1 MMQSSD
7 STTASDTTASTSPL
21 SPFSTLSVPSE
32 PTSDELPDLGAFTTV
47 LRAWNHLQPAPR
59 ILHQPHHSTSTVSSM
74 EPESDDLR
82 EPSQVGSTVWSQR
95 PIASYLDSIL
105 ATTDTDGRS
114 PSPPRSPSLGSG
126 SNTEGDARTLE
137 LETVGDYELSDLE
150 DLDLDPP
157 SLGLLDGA
165 LSFIAAERARWTAQ
179 READA
184 AANEGA
190 WKHVV
195 EPRRKRRRKRNA
207 RNPKPDDPSRDD
219 PIEEAESLA
228 AEDADDSSSS
238 FDNNTTTTTT
248 TTTTHKSVPAT
259 PNARS
264 RKERRRQA
272 LANTSGS
279 PSANR
284 VLIHSKSTPQLRN
297 SVLPLSFNNFAG
309 SHEGPRAHPRV
320 VQLLTLAKKLGKV
333 FPADKAVLDGL
344 IPDPADDTDPRLQ
357 ALVDNDFSFV
367 DPRGPPPGPDDTL
380 IHVFIDH
387 SNILIGLLTYLRRYP
402 RSHAYTNHT
411 SSSSVS
417 VASNSTQTQTHT
429 HTHTHLPTPAPSITS
444 FSFPPKP
451 SPKSKHLSHAA
462 LALILERG
470 RPISRRVLVTSSPLY
485 QPMDGAERLGYEVR
499 VYARVP
505 DLGDGQDRVGSAGEW
520 KKGWRRR
527 RGGGHGGRPQGHNR
541 SLSAG
546 AGGLMGFMNGNTQN
560 GNGAGGVVQGEFP
573 TLKNPRWG
581 GNGMTN
587 GANGMGGGDG
597 ASGNGGGGR
606 KGRKG
611 HVRRV
616 SGSQGSTSTESEQ
629 GQQMAMAGFPQAFI
643 RSLGGGSAPISI
655 STSPPSYSSPMVS
668 SSLPMTNGFAGS
680 PTSLHGLPNNPHA
693 GALAGPGAQG
703 AMQKIKYREQG
714 VDELLQ
720 LKLHQALAA
729 LDGPPPPGATIVL
742 ATGDGNVGQFNEDG
756 FLGPVRTA
764 LKKGWRV
771 ELYAW
776 EEGLSR
782 SWMRE
787 FGEWT
792 KPRDGE
798 ETGRFRVVGMEQ
810 FAAELL
816 EIY

>member
-1 MMQSSD
+1 MRQAVPSVL
-7 STTASDTTASTSPL
+7 SPL
-21 SPFSTLSVPSE
+21 SPPPANQLQTNS
-32 PTSDELPDLGAFTTV
+32 PTWEHSRPFY
-47 LRAWNHLQPAPR
+47 
-59 ILHQPHHSTSTVSSM
+59 HSTSTPSSM
-74 EPESDDLR
+74 EPESDDLQ
-82 EPSQVGSTVWSQR
+82 ETSLAESTVWSQR
-95 PIASYLDSIL
+95 PIALYLDSIS

-114 PSPPRSPSLGSG
+114 PSPRSPSPASG

-137 LETVGDYELSDLE
+137 LETVDYELSDLE
-150 DLDLDPP
+150 DLDLDPQP

-195 EPRRKRRRKRNA
+195 EPRRKRRRKRTA
-207 RNPKPDDPSRDD
+207 RNPKPDDSRDD
-219 PIEEAESLA
+219 HAEVEEGESI

-238 FDNNTTTTTT
+238 LDHTTTTTT
-248 TTTTHKSVPAT
+248 TTTRTVPTT
-259 PNARS
+259 PARS
-264 RKERRRQA
+264 RKERRRQQA
-272 LANTSGS
+272 LANAS
-279 PSANR
+279 PSSNR
-284 VLIHSKSTPQLRN
+284 VLIHSKSTPQLR
-297 SVLPLSFNNFAG
+297 VPPLNLEP
-309 SHEGPRAHPRV
+309 HPHPHYPRV
-320 VQLLTLAKKLGKV
+320 VQLRSLAQKLAKV
-333 FPADKAVLDGL
+333 FPADKPALGGL
-344 IPDPADDTDPRLQ
+344 IPPDLDLHQRMRADD
-357 ALVDNDFSFV
+357 FFV
-367 DPRGPPPGPDDTL
+367 DPRGPPPGANDTL

-387 SNILIGLLTYLRRYP
+387 SNILIGLLTHLRRHP
-402 RSHAYTNHT
+402 RPQIHATASST
-411 SSSSVS
+411 SVTSNASN
-417 VASNSTQTQTHT
+417 ASNSNNSNSHT
-429 HTHTHLPTPAPSITS
+429 HAATPAPNTTS

-451 SPKSKHLSHAA
+451 SPKLKHLSHAA

-470 RPISRRVLVTSSPLY
+470 RPITRRVLVTSSPLY
-485 QPMDGAERLGYEVR
+485 QPMDTAERLGYEVR

-505 DLGDGQDRVGSAGEW
+505 DLGDGQDRVGSS
-520 KKGWRRR
+520 
-527 RGGGHGGRPQGHNR
+527 GGGGGGGGRQGGHSR

-546 AGGLMGFMNGNTQN
+546 TGGLMGFVQANGG
-560 GNGAGGVVQGEFP
+560 GNGQHSNGGSTVAGEFP
-573 TLKNPRWG
+573 TLRNPRWG
-581 GNGMTN
+581 GGGNGN
-587 GANGMGGGDG
+587 GGGNEG
-597 ASGNGGGGR
+597 TGGGGGGGR

-629 GQQMAMAGFPQAFI
+629 GMAMAMGAAGFPQAFI
-643 RSLGGGSAPISI
+643 RSLGGPGAHSAAISI
-655 STSPPSYSSPMVS
+655 NTTASSTPAYGSPPIS
-668 SSLPMTNGFAGS
+668 SSLPMTMSIHGHMHGMHSANGVSVS
-680 PTSLHGLPNNPHA
+680 PTAIYAHGLPTNPNANAMA
-693 GALAGPGAQG
+693 GLGA
-703 AMQKIKYREQG
+703 ASAAKIKYREQG

-782 SWMRE
+782 AWMRE

-792 KPRDGE
+792 KPVAGE
-798 ETGRFRVVGMEQ
+798 ATGRFRVVGMEQ
-810 FAAELL
+810 FAGELL